1 MLVTVPKSSSVAGG
15 ASKPADPSGEDGA
28 KVLRVDARRNRERIL
43 EAAREAFAADGLA
56 VPLDEIARCAGVGA
70 GTVYR
75 HFPTKEALFEAVV
88 LGRLQD
94 LVEETRSLQ
103 DAEDSGGAFFGF
115 LSRMVAEMV
124 AKKDLIEA
132 LAGAGIDLDSG
143 GSQITRDLRD
153 ASADLLSRAQ
163 RASAVRGDIGVA
175 DVMALLTGAS
185 LAIRQHGGDSG
196 AADRIVAVVKRWP
209 SPRSLV
215 ISGATTR
222 QVKARLVRAGKAE
235 LRDAL
240 LTLKC

>member
-1 MLVTVPKSSSVAGG
+1 MSSDCGVLVTVPKSSSAAGG

-43 EAAREAFAADGLA
+43 EAAREAFAEDGLA
-56 VPLDEIARCAGVGA
+56 VPLDEIDRCAGVGA

-94 LVEETRSLQ
+94 LVEEARSLQ

-124 AKKDLIEA
+124 AKKDLIDA
-132 LAGAGIDLDSG
+132 LAGAGIDLDPG

-153 ASADLLSRAQ
+153 
-163 RASAVRGDIGVA
+163 ASAVRGDIGVA

-196 AADRIVAVVKRWP
+196 AADRIVSVVKRWP